1 MQETLRKNSIQFIF
15 YFIFFIGLYF
25 GGRYTVN
32 TLSLF
37 VVAMLVSFFIDG
49 IRPIREFPK
58 LLLLPIGFYLLHIVS
73 SLLSDNAMEARFDL
87 EVKFSFLL
95 LPIIFGLQKTKGKDY
110 LSNILRI
117 FTHATTLSMIVLLLI
132 NIGRYFHEGRFLF
145 YNDYS
150 DRLHPSYLSMYLIFN
165 LIVIVYLFV
174 HKKEKPIYLILS
186 AIMSLLTLFIAESKA
201 GQLSALIIIIFIAFK
216 LIPNRFKK
224 VAVLSSLVLV
234 FVFGYIAKDTKRFSF
249 FVKNLE
255 QYSKIKEHPEIVR
268 ESTALRI
275 LAWSASIDV
284 IKRNPVFGVGS
295 GDIKGELSKVYAERN
310 YVKPLEMHMNSHNQY
325 LETTVGQGFVGLAL
339 LFAMFLLP
347 LFYIKKDP
355 LLVQGFIL
363 LVLLSI
369 LVESMFNTQAGVIF
383 ITFFYALIISC
394 LNPTE
399 QEKISH

>member
-1 MQETLRKNSIQFIF
+1 MPETIKKYNIQNIF
-15 YFIFFIGLYF
+15 YFIFFVGLYF
-25 GGRYTVN
+25 SGRYTVN
-32 TLSLF
+32 TLALF
-37 VVAMLVSFFIDG
+37 VLAMLVSFFIDG
-49 IRPIREFPK
+49 IRPIKEFPK
-58 LLLLPIGFYLLHIVS
+58 ILLLPIGFYLLHIVS
-73 SLLSDNAMEARFDL
+73 SMLSDNAMEAHFDL

-95 LPIIFGLQKTKGKDY
+95 LPIVFGLQKVRGKDY
-110 LSNILRI
+110 LPNILRI

-132 NIGRYFHEGRFLF
+132 NIGRYFHEGHFLF

-186 AIMSLLTLFIAESKA
+186 AFISLLTLFIAESKA
-201 GQLSALIIIIFIAFK
+201 GQLSALIVIIFLAFK
-216 LIPNRFKK
+216 LIPAKFKK
-224 VAVLSSLVLV
+224 VAVLLSLVLV

-255 QYSKIKEHPEIVR
+255 HYSQIKAHPENIK

-275 LAWSASIDV
+275 LAWSASVDV
-284 IKRNPVFGVGS
+284 IKQHPVFGVGS
-295 GDIKGELSKVYAERN
+295 GDIKDELSKVYAERN
-310 YVKPLEMHMNSHNQY
+310 YTKPLEMHMNSHNQY
-325 LETTVGQGFVGLAL
+325 LETTVGQGFVGLAF
-339 LFAMFLLP
+339 LFVMFILP
-347 LFYIKKDP
+347 LFYVKEDM

-383 ITFFYALIISC
+383 ITFFYSLLFSN
-394 LNPTE
+394 LSS
-399 QEKISH
+399 QKDLLK